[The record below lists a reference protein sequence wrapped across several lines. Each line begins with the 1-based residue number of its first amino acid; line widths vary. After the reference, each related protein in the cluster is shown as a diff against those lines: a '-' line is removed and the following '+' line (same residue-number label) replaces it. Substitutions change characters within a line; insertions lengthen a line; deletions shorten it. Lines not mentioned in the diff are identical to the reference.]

1 MALTPAERRA
11 LKAQAH
17 ALSPLVLIGNNG
29 LTAAVLKELDAC
41 LRRHE
46 LVKVRIAGED
56 RDSRQ
61 ALLETICKTLEAEP
75 VQAIGRMI
83 VVFRENPDEPKASP
97 PARQRKG
104 PRATKRSFQ
113 GS

>member
-1 MALTPAERRA
+1 MPLSPAERRA
-11 LKAQAH
+11 LKARAH
-17 ALSPLVLIGNNG
+17 ALSPVVLIGNNG
-29 LTAAVLKELDAC
+29 LTPAVLKELDVS

-56 RDSRQ
+56 RASRQ
-61 ALLETICKTLEAEP
+61 ALLEEICAALEAEP

-83 VVFRENPDEPKASP
+83 VVYRENPEQP
-97 PARQRKG
+97 PAPSAPRRRKA